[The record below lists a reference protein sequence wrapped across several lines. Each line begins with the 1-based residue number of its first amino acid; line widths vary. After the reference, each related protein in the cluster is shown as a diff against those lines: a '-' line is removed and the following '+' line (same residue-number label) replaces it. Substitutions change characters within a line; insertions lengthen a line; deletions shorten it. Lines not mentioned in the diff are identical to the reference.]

1 MNPAL
6 KDIPPILLLDYDASS
21 LALLQEQLTWE
32 GYNVVEATT
41 TEEALEH
48 LAQKTFSVIIS
59 DQPMEGM
66 IGLDFFRQAKVI
78 RPNAVRV
85 LITETLSPEIAVGA
99 INDGEIFRFLKKPWH
114 RAELLAAVSHSVQ
127 RYQSLETHHTQHLDT
142 AHLNRKLEGTNAD
155 LQAKVNELIASRND
169 LNKAHQALETNFDHS
184 LELCYRI
191 ISTFYPLLGKNTK
204 AAVDICKNLSETKYF
219 TEEERH
225 VLVVSAWL
233 HDIGLIGCERELLH
247 KLYTRPDLLTKAEQ
261 AIIHNHPLYGQ
272 TLASFVD
279 QLTAVGETIR
289 AHHERF
295 DGRGYPDGL
304 AGETIP
310 WTARCLAVVVYF
322 VECGLS
328 KSAAVE
334 SILAESGKA
343 FDPEAV
349 RLFFKV
355 TQIAELPRKIKEI
368 MTDELEPGMI
378 LAKGIYNPSG
388 LLLVP
393 EGQKLTPT
401 SIARIKNYNLQV
413 SVTDRLLVY
422 S

>member
-1 MNPAL
+1 M
-6 KDIPPILLLDYDASS
+6 
-21 LALLQEQLTWE
+21 
-32 GYNVVEATT
+32 
-41 TEEALEH
+41 
-48 LAQKTFSVIIS
+48 
-59 DQPMEGM
+59 
-66 IGLDFFRQAKVI
+66 
-78 RPNAVRV
+78 
-85 LITETLSPEIAVGA
+85 
-99 INDGEIFRFLKKPWH
+99 
-114 RAELLAAVSHSVQ
+114 
-127 RYQSLETHHTQHLDT
+127 
-142 AHLNRKLEGTNAD
+142 
-155 LQAKVNELIASRND
+155 
-169 LNKAHQALETNFDHS
+169 
-184 LELCYRI
+184 
-191 ISTFYPLLGKNTK
+191 LGKNTK
-204 AAVDICKNLSETKYF
+204 AAVDICKKLAETKYF
-219 TEEERH
+219 TEVEKH

-233 HDIGLIGCERELLH
+233 HDIGLIGCEREMLH
-247 KLYTRPDLLTKAEQ
+247 KLYTTPDLLTKSEQ
-261 AIIHNHPLYGQ
+261 AVIRNHPLYGQ

-310 WTARCLAVVVYF
+310 WTARCLSVVVYF
-322 VECGLS
+322 VESGLQ
-328 KSAAVE
+328 KNAAVE

-368 MTDELEPGMI
+368 MTDELEPGMV

-393 EGQKLTPT
+393 EGQSLTPM
-401 SIARIKNYNLQV
+401 SISRIKNYNMQV

>member
-6 KDIPPILLLDYDASS
+6 KDIPPILLLDHEASS
-21 LALLQEQLTWE
+21 LELLQEQLTWE
-32 GYNVVEATT
+32 GYNVVLATT
-41 TEEALEH
+41 GEEALEQ
-48 LAQKTFSVIIS
+48 LAQKNFSVIIS
-59 DQPMEGM
+59 DQPMAGM
-66 IGLDFFRQAKVI
+66 TGLDFFRQAKII
-78 RPNAVRV
+78 RPQAVRV
-85 LITETLSPEIAVGA
+85 LVTQTLSPEIAVGA

-114 RAELLAAVSHSVQ
+114 RAELLAAVSHAIL
-127 RYQSLETHHTQHLDT
+127 RYKTLEIHFAQHLDT
-142 AHLNRKLEGTNAD
+142 AQLNRKLEGTNAD
-155 LQAKVNELIASRND
+155 LQAKINELISSRND
-169 LNKAHQALETNFDHS
+169 LDKAHKALETNFDHS
-184 LELCYRI
+184 LELCYQI

-204 AAVDICKNLSETKYF
+204 ASVDICKNLAQTRYF
-219 TEEERH
+219 TEEEKH

-247 KLYTRPDLLTKAEQ
+247 KLYNRPDLLTKTEQ
-261 AIIHNHPLYGQ
+261 EIIHNHPLYGQ
-272 TLASFVD
+272 TLGSFVD

-295 DGRGYPDGL
+295 DGKGYPDGL

-322 VECGLS
+322 VECGLH
-328 KSAAVE
+328 KGEAVE

-355 TQIAELPRKIKEI
+355 TQIAELPRKIKEV
-368 MTDELEPGMI
+368 MTDELEPGMV

-393 EGQKLTPT
+393 EGQSLTPT
-401 SIARIKNYNLQV
+401 SIARIKNYNMQV
-413 SVTDRLLVY
+413 SVTDRLLIY